1 MQKCHRLDPGI
12 LGRSRTRLIPKTLKP
27 MFSEAPTSLAN
38 GVGINTEA
46 GRHDLALLAFS
57 TGQYDPNPQRQ
68 RLSVLRRDASDVN
81 SAAPHHRAP
90 AGQSCEP

>member
-1 MQKCHRLDPGI
+1 
-12 LGRSRTRLIPKTLKP
+12 
-27 MFSEAPTSLAN
+27 MFSEAPTPLAN
-38 GVGINTEA
+38 GVGINTQA

-81 SAAPHHRAP
+81 SARSTSSSPSGAKLRTITNPP
-90 AGQSCEP
+90 PNQEGPL